1 MKPVPGPAAAPLLPE
16 NQDDRPRAGSWGKR
30 LGLGLGLLAL
40 ALAAAAGGIWW
51 RQGRTVVPALS
62 GPSTAWVGVKD
73 KQVLADYLNAQV
85 KADGFQA
92 LVHTVTRRENY
103 WGLARSRKIDI
114 DTVVGFNP
122 DMQRLEAYIG
132 RAVLLPNLAGTLHQ
146 VQPGDTLGSI
156 EKDYHLDAGA
166 VRANNRLGWL
176 GLKAGQV
183 LFLPD
188 ARPRQYTP
196 EMAQLYEGR
205 DFLRSPLAGKF
216 TSFVGV
222 RTDPFTGAK
231 RHHNGVDIKAPFN
244 SLVAASAA
252 GKVVLAGW
260 NDGFGKC
267 VIIDHDKG
275 YRTLYGH
282 MNVILVHQGEEV
294 KQFQYIGRV
303 GMTGRTTGPH
313 LHFTIWKDGKLQ
325 NPLKY
330 LW

>member
-1 MKPVPGPAAAPLLPE
+1 MTSKNGPVAAQDSPESLVTRPLPV
-16 NQDDRPRAGSWGKR
+16 RARAVWPWYA
-30 LGLGLGLLAL
+30 LLTLAL
-40 ALAAAAGGIWW
+40 ATGGMWW
-51 RQGRTVVPALS
+51 RIGRSPLPPLGGA
-62 GPSTAWVGVKD
+62 STTWVQAKD
-73 KQVLADYLNAQV
+73 KQALADYLNAQV

-92 LVHTVTRRENY
+92 LVHTVSKKENY
-103 WGLARSRKIDI
+103 WGLARSRQVDI

-122 DMQRLEAYIG
+122 DMQRLEAYLG
-132 RAVLLPNLAGTLHQ
+132 RAVLLPNVTGTLHQ
-146 VQPGDTLGSI
+146 VQPGETPASI
-156 EKDYHLDAGA
+156 EKDYGLDAGDL
-166 VRANNRLGWL
+166 RANNRVGWL
-176 GLKAGQV
+176 GLRAGQV

-188 ARPRQYTP
+188 VRPRQYTP

-216 TSFVGV
+216 TSFVGT
-222 RTDPFTGAK
+222 RTDPFTGEK

-244 SLVAASAA
+244 SLVAASADGRVA
-252 GKVVLAGW
+252 LAGW
-260 NDGFGKC
+260 NSGFGKC
-267 VIIDHDKG
+267 VIIDHAKG

-282 MNVILVHQGEEV
+282 LNSILVRQGEQV